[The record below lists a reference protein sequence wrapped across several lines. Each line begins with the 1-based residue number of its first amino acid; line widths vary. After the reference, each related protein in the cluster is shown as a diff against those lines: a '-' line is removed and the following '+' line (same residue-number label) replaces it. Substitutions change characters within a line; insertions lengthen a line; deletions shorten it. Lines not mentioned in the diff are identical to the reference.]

1 MDCNKEMNGE
11 EWTDFLIN
19 KEEKTDLCNKL
30 CDDLE
35 CVFWSDVSRSL
46 LHNPGGMTDQLIGYR
61 RTVENIPEPTK
72 EEYEC
77 LKSALLMMAEKLKD
91 AAGRL

>member
-1 MDCNKEMNGE
+1 MNSE
-11 EWTDFLIN
+11 EWADFLIN
-19 KEEKTDLCNKL
+19 KEEKTELSKKL
-30 CDDLE
+30 GDDFE
-35 CVFWSDVSRSL
+35 FVFWPYVSRSL
-46 LHNPGGMTDQLIGYR
+46 LHKPGWMTDHLIGYR
-61 RTVENIPEPTK
+61 RTGEKIPEPTK